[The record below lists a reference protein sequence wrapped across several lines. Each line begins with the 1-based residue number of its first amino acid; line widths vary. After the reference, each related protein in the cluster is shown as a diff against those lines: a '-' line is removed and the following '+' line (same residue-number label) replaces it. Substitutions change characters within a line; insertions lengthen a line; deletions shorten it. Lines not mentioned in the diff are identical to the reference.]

1 LFKSKSILLL
11 VLATAIFCVSFLY
24 INVVRPQYLS
34 LYNSDPLDMINV
46 LFPVVDILAV
56 LFVAVCVLCVYYKV
70 SNKFIHIALLVQLAV
85 LLWYTPAYLSNYI
98 YGFDSFS
105 NGGVVPYAPAV
116 LQGYT
121 NSFTSYIHD
130 YPGSF
135 VFNFAAYKTL
145 GVDFATFSRVIS
157 PLYWMIAFVL
167 LSYVIIKRLFHDSSI
182 AFISTVLII
191 LGILTLEY
199 FPTPSATGNLLT
211 FTMLLLVLLF
221 PVGKVYK
228 ILSLPVVLILIVAH
242 PESPLLLL
250 VFLIAPFVVKILTST
265 RWRLPFTIFLPITI
279 FVIWLSWASLS
290 GASTFGWSP
299 IISSVQRVLAMRSLS
314 SPGQLVATGQTIY
327 PLYNNIR
334 AVVLYSYGLI
344 AVFFVLLNLKF
355 SKSLVGIF
363 NSFKERFSKEQVLL
377 LVVSALLLVIVV
389 VFGTVV
395 NASIKQRAVL
405 YLVICLSAFIG
416 SGMYGVIKI
425 SSRNVHLNKRR
436 NKKLWFSVLVI
447 WVVALG
453 FVYPLGSYYQVP
465 YFSAPQSEGVGMD
478 FMAAHTDFHGQTIAT
493 YRPHD
498 LALSIGQE
506 SNFSFIWLPQQK
518 DLLPTNL
525 QAMFEENV
533 SIAIFRQSLYWEYS
547 IALDRSFN
555 DNCVTRTLNAT
566 ATSPFFAETYSSP
579 TFQMYVNQAR
589 E

>member
-1 LFKSKSILLL
+1 LLL
-11 VLATAIFCVSFLY
+11 VLATAIFCVAFLY
-24 INVVRPQYLS
+24 INVVRPEYLS

-56 LFVAVCVLCVYYKV
+56 LFVTVCLLCVYYKV
-70 SNKFIHIALLVQLAV
+70 SNKFIHITLLMQLAV
-85 LLWYTPAYLSNYI
+85 LLWFTPAYLSNYI
-98 YGFDSFS
+98 YGLDSFS

-121 NSFTSYIHD
+121 NPFTSYIHD

-167 LSYVIIKRLFHDSSI
+167 LSYVIIRRLFHDSSI
-182 AFISTVLII
+182 AFISTMLII
-191 LGILTLEY
+191 LGILTLTY
-199 FPTPSATGNLLT
+199 DPTPSATGNLLAL
-211 FTMLLLVLLF
+211 TMVLLVLLF
-221 PVGKVYK
+221 PVGRVYK

-279 FVIWLSWASLS
+279 FVMWFSWASLS
-290 GASTFGWSP
+290 GATTFGWSP
-299 IISSVQRVLAMRSLS
+299 IISSVQRVLDLRSLS
-314 SPGQLVATGQTIY
+314 SPGQLVATGQIIY

-334 AVVLYSYGLI
+334 ADVLYSYGLV

-355 SKSLVGIF
+355 NKSLRGIF

-377 LVVSALLLVIVV
+377 LVVSALLLVIVF
-389 VFGTVV
+389 VFGTIV
-395 NASIKQRAVL
+395 NTIIKQRAVV

-416 SGMYGVIKI
+416 SGVYGVIRI
-425 SSRNVHLNKRR
+425 SSGNVNVHLNK
-436 NKKLWFSVLVI
+436 KWVKWLCFSGLVV
-447 WVVALG
+447 WVVVLG

-465 YFSAPQSEGVGMD
+465 YFSSPQSEGVGMD
-478 FMAAHTDFHGQTIAT
+478 FMVAHTNFHGQSIFV
-493 YRPHD
+493 YRPDD
-498 LALSIGQE
+498 LALSMGQE
-506 SNFSFIWLPQQK
+506 NNFTIVWLPQSNA
-518 DLLPTNL
+518 LLPNDFAL
-525 QAMFEENV
+525 QAFFDQNV
-533 SIAIFRQSLYWEYS
+533 SIAIFRQSLYWES
-547 IALDRSFN
+547 SMMFDRSF
-555 DNCVTRTLNAT
+555 DNNSVTSTWNAT
-566 ATSPFFAETYSSP
+566 ATSPLFAETYSGP